1 MEDILRWASILS
13 FLLAAAAHAES
24 GYDAWLQYPPSGSAP
39 VITVVGNSALLESAR
54 QELLRGFRTPRAQA
68 IVLGGAAANLK
79 PDGYWLKTVDGKI
92 VITGADDRGV
102 LYGAFALLR
111 KVALGESI
119 AALDEK
125 SEPRV
130 PVRWVNHWDNLDGSI
145 ERGYGGRSIFWDNGA
160 SRVDLARV
168 NDYGRMLASL

>member
-1 MEDILRWASILS
+1 M
-13 FLLAAAAHAES
+13 
-24 GYDAWLQYPPSGSAP
+24 
-39 VITVVGNSALLESAR
+39 
-54 QELLRGFRTPRAQA
+54 RGFRTPIAQA
-68 IVLGGAAANLK
+68 IVLGGPAANLK
-79 PDGYWLKTVDGKI
+79 PDGYELKTVDGKI

-119 AALDEK
+119 AELDEK

-145 ERGYGGRSIFWDNGA
+145 ERGYGGRSIFWDNGK
-160 SRVDLARV
+160 LARIFRV
-168 NDYGRMLASL
+168 